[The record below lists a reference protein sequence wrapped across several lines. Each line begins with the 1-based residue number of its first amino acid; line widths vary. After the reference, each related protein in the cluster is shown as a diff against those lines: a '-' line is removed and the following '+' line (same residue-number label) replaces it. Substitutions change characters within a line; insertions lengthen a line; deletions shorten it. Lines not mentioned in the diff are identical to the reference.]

1 MTHPELYSDGVGQ
14 ITVTGGVVRVDL
26 VSLSPTERDANNN
39 PKATFRQRLIFSL
52 EGFVNS
58 AEAMQKI
65 LQGLFDA
72 GVVQRTNVARTPLS
86 VPEPPRPSNVAHV
99 PPSIPEP
106 PRPRKGVY
114 HGKH

>member
-1 MTHPELYSDGVGQ
+1 MKHRELVSDGIGQ

-39 PKATFRQRLIFSL
+39 PKPTFRQRLIFSL

-58 AEAMQKI
+58 TEAMQRI

-72 GVVQRTNVARTPLS
+72 GVIKRTEVARTPLS
-86 VPEPPRPSNVAHV
+86 V
-99 PPSIPEP
+99 PEP